1 MTYKYKIVASIWKWW
16 ALQKIRPLSLKIR
29 PPESPEH
36 LEVGGCISL
45 RFWAIKKPKPVLDF
59 TTTADSYSKRK
70 CEKTSKMTIFE
81 QQNQNRRF
89 WVRVET
95 LQVKI
100 WISVQILVKNEI
112 KNCSRS
118 KTHKSKNVEGGK
130 IYAHKKNWTSK
141 LTGSWVIPI

>member
-1 MTYKYKIVASIWKWW
+1 MFYKYKIVANIWKCW

-59 TTTADSYSKRK
+59 TTRADSYSKRK